1 MWSLNKKKIK
11 RSIRKKINKENPKI
25 PQQSESLSWWVFEQ
39 KNKKLTVEKRT
50 KIRQLKKKT
59 IEKSRQSRQL
69 KKKKN

>member
-39 KNKKLTVEKRT
+39 KNEKLTVEKRT
-50 KIRQLKKKT
+50 K
-59 IEKSRQSRQL
+59 
-69 KKKKN
+69 N